1 MVSQSSRLQFCAA
14 STPSA
19 RPALLTRPR
28 IFSNPAGRLAM
39 ACSMALRSRTS
50 STRPCTSV
58 LADSSAHRAS
68 RRSLRRPVR
77 ISFQP
82 ASAKR
87 RAVASPKPEVAPV
100 MNTVDVMLC
109 SSLWINFGRGLQH
122 AFVLRRQQAIEA
134 TDQIL
139 TISAK
144 APLQRAWRHVCA
156 CYPQGFPHRL
166 GATCRG
172 SGNLSAFQGRWI
184 SF

>member
-28 IFSNPAGRLAM
+28 NLSKPAGKLAM

-68 RRSLRRPVR
+68 RRSLRRPVST
-77 ISFQP
+77 SFQP

-109 SSLWINFGRGLQH
+109 SSRWIVIGSLAACPRR
-122 AFVLRRQQAIEA
+122 VLAATRQDTVHFFDHMWQ
-134 TDQIL
+134 TL
-139 TISAK
+139 TADGSAP
-144 APLQRAWRHVCA
+144 AMRTLST
-156 CYPQGFPHRL
+156 RL
-166 GATCRG
+166 SPRIGATCPRYG
-172 SGNLSAFQGRWI
+172 TLSATYGRWI
-184 SF
+184 SFR